1 MAIGKT
7 FEEQKHNNGHEKL
20 LGKFQF
26 SSKCSDDYKG
36 QAFLFQF
43 NLISPFVGRNSLHSG
58 NSSKKVFVNMP
69 SPRLHAVIGD
79 DPEGLTHG
87 GRDQLGI

>member
-1 MAIGKT
+1 MDTKNCWESSSFHRNAVMITKGK
-7 FEEQKHNNGHEKL
+7 HL
-20 LGKFQF
+20 Y
-26 SSKCSDDYKG
+26 S
-36 QAFLFQF
+36 